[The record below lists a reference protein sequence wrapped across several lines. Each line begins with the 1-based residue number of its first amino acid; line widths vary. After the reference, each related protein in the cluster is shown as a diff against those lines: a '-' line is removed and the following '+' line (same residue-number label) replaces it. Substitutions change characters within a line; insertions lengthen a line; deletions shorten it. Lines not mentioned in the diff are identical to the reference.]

1 MSTGKGDHG
10 GVSYGVYQLSSK
22 SGTLREYLD
31 QSRYSGEF
39 VRLSPTDAFDAKCT
53 QLARADASFDV
64 PPILTN
70 ASRSLSNSD
79 EYVCTP
85 TLLECHA
92 ARLTPLVGGRVGCP
106 QWPGRGVH
114 VADTMVARG
123 GHLSDL
129 SA

>member
-1 MSTGKGDHG
+1 MRHGCGRSTEG
-10 GVSYGVYQLSSK
+10 
-22 SGTLREYLD
+22 
-31 QSRYSGEF
+31 
-39 VRLSPTDAFDAKCT
+39 
-53 QLARADASFDV
+53 FDV
-64 PPILTN
+64 DPTPPILTN
-70 ASRSLSNSD
+70 ASRSLSKSD